1 LIVAIQIEGTAGVE
15 RKNKIDK
22 NDTKTTAL
30 FEMIFTLDVS
40 LAFVISYDFSKS
52 YTEEIALN

>member
-1 LIVAIQIEGTAGVE
+1 
-15 RKNKIDK
+15 
-22 NDTKTTAL
+22 
-30 FEMIFTLDVS
+30 MIFSLDVS